1 MTSRPVVSVY
11 SSENGNEKESGVAMP
26 EVFNTPI
33 RNDLIHYV
41 HSRLAKNRRQGHAV
55 FYKAG
60 SEHSAESWGT
70 GRAVARIPRIS
81 GSGTHRSG
89 QATFGNMCRS
99 ARMFAPLKIWRKWHA
114 KANVTQ
120 RRHAVAS
127 ALAASACAPLV
138 MARGHRVDGVPE
150 LPLVV
155 DSLNGENTK
164 GLLATL
170 NKFGCGDDLAKVR
183 RSKQTR
189 QGTGKY
195 RNSRYVM
202 RKGPLIIYGDA
213 SANIRKA
220 GRNLPGVDLCHVSRL
235 NVLQLAPGGHL
246 GRFCV
251 FTEDAF
257 RALNNTF
264 GTNKAECLEKKGYHI
279 NRHVMNCADISR
291 IINSDQVQ
299 SKLRAQRTSV
309 RAHDKTKKNPLNNK
323 AMMLRLNP
331 FAKKR
336 AELIAKRE
344 ADRAKGRKAALK
356 AKRSKAGRA
365 AKGTRT
371 KRDQGLQAGLVKSF
385 ADAEAVIAEEI
396 RQGAYQPGDSEDEE
410 EDN

>member
-1 MTSRPVVSVY
+1 
-11 SSENGNEKESGVAMP
+11 
-26 EVFNTPI
+26 
-33 RNDLIHYV
+33 
-41 HSRLAKNRRQGHAV
+41 
-55 FYKAG
+55 
-60 SEHSAESWGT
+60 
-70 GRAVARIPRIS
+70 
-81 GSGTHRSG
+81 
-89 QATFGNMCRS
+89 
-99 ARMFAPLKIWRKWHA
+99 MFAPLKIWRKWHG
-114 KANVTQ
+114 KANITQ

-138 MARGHRVDGVPE
+138 MARGHRVEGVPE
-150 LPLVV
+150 LPLVL
-155 DSLNGENTK
+155 DSLKGENTK
-164 GLLATL
+164 ALLATL
-170 NKFGCGDDLAKVR
+170 NRFGCAEDLAKVR

-213 SANIRKA
+213 SENVRRAA
-220 GRNLPGVDLCHVSRL
+220 RNLPGVDCCHVSRL
-235 NVLQLAPGGHL
+235 NILQLAPGGHL

-257 RALNNTF
+257 RGLNGTF
-264 GTNKAECLEKKGYHI
+264 GTNKAECLQKSGYHL
-279 NRHVMNCADISR
+279 NRTVMNCADISR

-309 RAHDKTKKNPLNNK
+309 RSHDKTKKNPLKNK

-344 ADRAKGRKAALK
+344 AARHTGRAAALK

-365 AKGTRT
+365 AKHTRT
-371 KRDQGLQAGLVKSF
+371 QRD
-385 ADAEAVIAEEI
+385 
-396 RQGAYQPGDSEDEE
+396 
-410 EDN
+410 

>member
-1 MTSRPVVSVY
+1 
-11 SSENGNEKESGVAMP
+11 
-26 EVFNTPI
+26 
-33 RNDLIHYV
+33 
-41 HSRLAKNRRQGHAV
+41 
-55 FYKAG
+55 
-60 SEHSAESWGT
+60 
-70 GRAVARIPRIS
+70 
-81 GSGTHRSG
+81 
-89 QATFGNMCRS
+89 
-99 ARMFAPLKIWRKWHA
+99 MFAPLKIWRKWHG
-114 KANVTQ
+114 KANITQ

-170 NKFGCGDDLAKVR
+170 NRFGCGDDLAKVR
-183 RSKQTR
+183 RSKQIR

-202 RKGPLIIYGDA
+202 RKGPLVIYGDG
-213 SANIRKA
+213 SANLRRA
-220 GRNLPGVDLCHVSRL
+220 ARNLPGVDLCHVSRL
-235 NVLQLAPGGHL
+235 NILQLAPGGHL

-264 GTNKAECLEKKGYHI
+264 GTNKAECTEKNRYHI
-279 NRHVMNCADISR
+279 NRHVMNCADLAR

-299 SKLRAQRTSV
+299 GKLREQRTSV
-309 RAHDKTKKNPLNNK
+309 RAHDKTKKNPLTNK
-323 AMMLRLNP
+323 GMMLRLNP

-336 AELIAKRE
+336 GELIAKRE
-344 ADRAKGRKAALK
+344 GDRHKARAAALK

-365 AKGTRT
+365 AKHTRT
-371 KRDQGLQAGLVKSF
+371 KRDQDLNTGLVKSF

-396 RQGAYQPGDSEDEE
+396 RQGAYKPGESDEE
-410 EDN
+410 DDE